1 VPTPSTAGTTT
12 SAHVTA
18 ARIVGFPVS
27 APVTSPERPPSAVRR
42 GRA

>member
-1 VPTPSTAGTTT
+1 V
-12 SAHVTA
+12 
-18 ARIVGFPVS
+18 ARIVGFPVG